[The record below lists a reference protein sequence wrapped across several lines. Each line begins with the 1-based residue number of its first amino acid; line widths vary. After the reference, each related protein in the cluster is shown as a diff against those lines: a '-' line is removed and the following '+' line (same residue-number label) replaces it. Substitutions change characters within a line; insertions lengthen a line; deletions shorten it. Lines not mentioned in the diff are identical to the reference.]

1 MLSFQK
7 EDRIGDLVG
16 QPDENTAGQSTQDL
30 PYLTVASRGSHVRK
44 TTRLLLV
51 LFVIGLA
58 ALIFMIK
65 KSTPKT
71 ASAQDSDDAQTQ
83 IEKALS
89 RLTGIKTELFNRM
102 DEIVN
107 KFYEFSN
114 VQQVDVDELAKN
126 PFMHDMVWAN
136 VGKQVQEAEID
147 SELLRQQRLKQQ
159 ADEMQ
164 LLSIMHAPQ
173 GKCCMIDDKIL
184 YEGDSIRGF
193 KVYQIDDNYV
203 RLLWEQPDADKVEI
217 VLELAE

>member
-7 EDRIGDLVG
+7 EDRIGDLVR
-16 QPDENTAGQSTQDL
+16 QPDENAAGQSTQDL

-58 ALIFMIK
+58 ALVFMIK

-71 ASAQDSDDAQTQ
+71 ASAQDPDDTQTQ
-83 IEKALS
+83 IEKALG
-89 RLTGIKTELFNRM
+89 RLTGIKTQLFSRM

-114 VQQVDVDELAKN
+114 VRQVDVDELAKN
-126 PFMHDMVWAN
+126 PFMHDTVWAN
-136 VGKQVQEAEID
+136 MRERAQEPELD
-147 SELLRQQRLKQQ
+147 RELLRQQQLKRQ
-159 ADEMQ
+159 AGEMQ

-184 YEGDSIRGF
+184 YEGDTIRTF
-193 KVYQIDDNYV
+193 EVHHIADNYV